1 MKRRRGFFLIAAA
14 MIVLFMAQGLGAE
27 SLFKKKTTTPPIQPP
42 TSNIT
47 RQKAPTATQPGLTVP
62 QPQTVFPELV
72 SVAPSTVQQGQTAVL
87 TLNGRNLS
95 TDMTLTMGDGV
106 TTEPP
111 QQVSDTL
118 LLVPVSV
125 SGTAAPGARTINVQ
139 YKGQT
144 KASRARLNITAAPSA
159 TLLQTVTPNTI
170 AQGQSKDLTVTGTGL
185 DFVRQMNF
193 GPGIKVDQLT
203 PTGPTLRVRVSAA
216 PDAAPGRRTI
226 SYSDRQGQ
234 HSSRLQFTVTTAQS
248 IVAPETGAL
257 SVVAPAST
265 AASTDN
271 PNALA
276 LVPNQWEQGDHMEVV
291 LQGANFPKSMQVRL
305 DEGVHVEKVSVDS
318 ASRARLVI
326 RVEDTARLGA
336 HRLDLRPGKD
346 TQWLQTRTMA
356 FVKAPPSIPPV
367 ATVEKDSLTAL
378 NATQIEALQAQI
390 LDVTPGQWERGKAYE
405 VTLRGTNLRAT
416 LEGRFGPG
424 INITALSV
432 TSETSAAATITVA
445 DTAAMG
451 RHLLEIR
458 DKKDTQWRD
467 SRAAGV
473 VLEEKKEIKRPDVLT
488 EFTPTLSG
496 LTPNRWYPGE
506 KYQVTVFGDR
516 FAEGMDVNLGAG
528 ILVADLKVASPTK
541 ATMTVAVD
549 GKATPG
555 PRPLKTR
562 QPRDPSWK
570 DTGLSGLV
578 KQVYTTTVPPLVAQP
593 TVNATI
599 FAKGKINLKL
609 PEYGKFVLMENAIG
623 DHGIPK
629 TTDETRF
636 VWLEESQGQSQWFEL
651 RIVDKAGTVRMKRT
665 IKSLP
670 LPDTFYHPDAD
681 FITELFT
688 LFRPESGSNAAPLA
702 AQTTTPQQPAQISSQ
717 AAKLNLGGPGN
728 QNASAPSELE
738 QYLNDHAGEIE
749 CFWEVAGFKS
759 YTSQSYPPGAQQG
772 GFQKSKPVTVS
783 TNMEV
788 AISERWPLK
797 LPAFSPTGLA
807 CSKANTQL
815 DYRKTNYKPGE
826 AVTDESIY
834 VGDTVQVSGEIL
846 LDECPW
852 KLEYDMVWGELTG
865 AHYDPNGYNSTYGTT
880 DVKAWKFRNLFIDW
894 GDGSY
899 DLLSANPT
907 QSTYIVGPA
916 QTDATVR
923 PTGKLFI
930 TQTHVYRYS
939 NKFPIRVFVLPAEDV
954 GTIGS
959 IVQSSKAPEPPAA
972 TASINPPQAFP
983 VLLAKA
989 NTVVSDAGA
998 GLAQG
1003 VTQVP
1008 ANVHIANFEPPGGR
1022 AFLLYCNPQIIDI
1035 KADPAAIGPLH
1046 LEKIEITG
1054 FSGQDSANGPQH
1066 LQGQNTAP
1074 GSQQLQD
1081 VNVAPGAMT
1090 AANTPKPAA
1099 IKPQANLSTQNAN
1112 LQKKTGSDLGVAQ
1125 VAPVNTGLLAQ
1136 ADAQAS
1142 SCDAAFFAKAKLTYY
1157 GTGKLILRWK
1167 VDGTIIEES
1176 TISVG
1181 PSPIRSTLKDDNTYA
1196 QDILRAEQNF
1206 VSPSLPLEVTQAIL
1220 GKRTVTVEAA
1230 LAPGEK
1236 KYVTYYQ
1243 QVGSVQ
1249 IPINLSDQLDQVV
1262 SDPRTYVVTAPKEG
1276 EPCVFRFP
1284 VADGKHFLIT
1294 GLQGRATNTNGVWS
1308 GRGTLLFDLPDS
1320 SSGQATRFVDID
1332 FQSWTVAEDG
1342 TVQSGEIKSANLG
1355 QTFDQLPG
1363 VSVTLQALQ
1372 GTAGQELKATLD
1384 VKVKDGGIRVVES
1397 GGAQTPAW
1405 IGVSAPLVPE
1415 SGWYAAG
1422 QKLPLTQIG
1431 WSLFQIESED
1441 VRLDLSRGQGTDPA
1455 PLMKLKLSALSKS
1468 APAKTP
1474 HAAQTSGVAS
1484 DAPSFQSSTGW
1495 VGVHLG
1501 ENAVLHPY
1509 LFHLADMTVPAKN
1522 WRLTDNGI
1530 AGAAHFGQFSNVL
1543 GAGSIEFDGI
1553 DIVAGNNQIEA
1564 TYENVRVKVPWPAMT
1579 LSGGSA
1585 SLVYSQGQA
1594 NAEVGLHFD
1603 TAGLAVTEDYGKV
1616 IMKTQVKEFLHRA
1629 SGWGITTDTSFTFKD
1644 EKREFVTVM
1653 INDLF
1658 FNMDGVALFAQDA
1671 TSQSFGLNA
1680 KTQIGDVEANL
1691 HSMQATAATDR
1702 QGADRLDFTLKGDIN
1717 FPALSSADVDVMY
1730 AVKKPLGQNYQATGP
1745 KHSKFTTGISY
1756 PDGRP
1761 MADTSIMPEIKE
1773 SGSGMAGEQA
1783 LYASLD
1789 PLVVADGSGGG
1800 VQDTFSGT
1808 VDMKMFGMGDSAPG
1822 VAFRYGTYNGNGY
1835 WLTHVNVSGLSIPI
1849 YTGVILY
1856 GINGGLAYGF
1866 SSNAYQGNPMSA
1878 TPNNPGKMVYTAGI
1892 TVSSAQPDVI
1902 QLGGQLT
1909 VIPEDVVIRMG
1920 FNKVVLLS
1928 YPLNGGGFFEYGNG
1942 AFKGKVWGNLSLFG
1956 GAVSIS
1962 APQGAENDLGS
1973 SGLYFS
1979 SDDWQIYCGRPES
1992 PISAHFLIADGMGF
2006 MHLGKNV
2013 GLKVGGGLN
2022 ISSGKICLGI
2032 GAAEAHLNTLVGMNV
2047 TPSAH
2052 LSADFKTSAGVSAW
2066 VPSCSGKKFSF
2077 DRSIDVHAEAMPV
2090 HLKAG
2095 FTVDCGWFGS
2105 KSFSVTL
2112 I

>member
-1 MKRRRGFFLIAAA
+1 MKKRRGFFLIAAA
-14 MIVLFMAQGLGAE
+14 MTVLFMAQGLGAE
-27 SLFKKKTTTPPIQPP
+27 SLFKKKPAIQSVQPP
-42 TSNIT
+42 SSTIS
-47 RQKAPTATQPGLTVP
+47 RQKAPTATQPGLTVV
-62 QPQTVFPELV
+62 QPQATFPELI
-72 SVAPSTVQQGQTAVL
+72 SVTPSTVQQGQTATL

-95 TDMTLTMGDGV
+95 KDMTLAMGDGV

-125 SGTAAPGARTINVQ
+125 SGTAAPGARTISVQ

-144 KASRARLNITAAPSA
+144 KASRARLNVTAAPAA

-185 DFVRQMNF
+185 EFVRQMNF
-193 GPGIKVDQLT
+193 GPGIKANLPT
-203 PTGPTLRVRVSAA
+203 LTGPTLRVHVSAA

-234 HSSRLQFTVTTAQS
+234 HSSRLPFTVTTAQS
-248 IVAPETGAL
+248 IVVPETGAL
-257 SVVAPAST
+257 SVVAPASK
-265 AASTDN
+265 AASPDD
-271 PNALA
+271 PNAMA

-305 DEGVHVEKVSVDS
+305 DEGIHVEKVSVDS
-318 ASRARLVI
+318 SSKARLVI

-346 TQWLQTRTMA
+346 TQWIQTRTMA
-356 FVKAPPSIPPV
+356 FVKAPPFIPPV
-367 ATVEKDSLTAL
+367 VAVEKDSLPAL

-390 LDVTPGQWERGKAYE
+390 LDMTPAQWERGKTYE

-424 INITALSV
+424 IDITTLSV
-432 TSETSAAATITVA
+432 TSETSAAATINVA
-445 DTAAMG
+445 DTASLG

-458 DKKDTQWRD
+458 DKLDTQWRD
-467 SRAAGV
+467 SRAVGV
-473 VLEEKKEIKRPDVLT
+473 VIEEKKEIKRPDVLA
-488 EFTPTLSG
+488 EFTPSLSG
-496 LTPNRWYPGE
+496 LSPNRWYPGE

-516 FAEGMDVNLGAG
+516 FAEGMDISLGAG

-555 PRPLKTR
+555 PRLLKTR

-578 KQVYTTTVPPLVAQP
+578 KQVYTMTVPPLVAQP
-593 TVNATI
+593 AVNATI

-651 RIVDKAGTVRMKRT
+651 RIVDKAGKVRMKRT

-681 FITELFT
+681 FITELFA
-688 LFRPESGSNAAPLA
+688 LFRPESGGGAVSIA
-702 AQTTTPQQPAQISSQ
+702 SQ
-717 AAKLNLGGPGN
+717 AATTQLPVQISAQAAKPNLVGSGN
-728 QNASAPSELE
+728 QTGAVLSQQA
-738 QYLNDHAGEIE
+738 QYLQDHAGEIE

-815 DYRKTNYKPGE
+815 DYRKTNFKPGE

-930 TQTHVYRYS
+930 TQSHVYRYS

-1054 FSGQDSANGPQH
+1054 FSGQGQGNGGVQH
-1066 LQGQNTAP
+1066 LP
-1074 GSQQLQD
+1074 GM
-1081 VNVAPGAMT
+1081 NVAPEALVAPE
-1090 AANTPKPAA
+1090 AAKPAA
-1099 IKPQANLSTQNAN
+1099 IKPQATLSAQKTNLHMNS
-1112 LQKKTGSDLGVAQ
+1112 GSGLGAAQ
-1125 VAPVNTGLLAQ
+1125 QTEPMNTGLLAQ
-1136 ADAQAS
+1136 ADARAS
-1142 SCDAAFFAKAKLTYY
+1142 TCDAAFFATAKLTYF

-1206 VSPSLPLEVTQAIL
+1206 VSPSLPLEVTQAL
-1220 GKRTVTVEAA
+1220 TGKRTVTVEAA

-1236 KYVTYYQ
+1236 KYVTYYH

-1249 IPINLSDQLDQVV
+1249 IPVNLSDQLDQVV
-1262 SDPRTYVVTAPKEG
+1262 SDPKTYAVTAPKEG

-1284 VADGKHFLIT
+1284 VADNKHFLVT
-1294 GLQGRATNTNGVWS
+1294 GLQGRATNTGGVWS

-1332 FQSWTVAEDG
+1332 FQNWTVAEDG
-1342 TVQSGEIKSANLG
+1342 TVQSGEIKSVSLG
-1355 QTFDQLPG
+1355 QSFDQLPG
-1363 VSVTLQALQ
+1363 VSVTLQALH

-1405 IGVSAPLVPE
+1405 TGVSAPLVPE

-1441 VRLDLSRGQGTDPA
+1441 VRLDLSRGEGADPA
-1455 PLMKLKLSALSKS
+1455 PLMKIKLSALSQS
-1468 APAKTP
+1468 LSTKTP
-1474 HAAQTSGVAS
+1474 QAAQMSGVAT
-1484 DAPSFQSSTGW
+1484 DARSFQSSTGW

-1530 AGAAHFGQFSNVL
+1530 AGAAHFGKFSNVL

-1553 DIVAGNNQIEA
+1553 DIVAGNNQIQA

-1585 SLVYSQGQA
+1585 SLVYSQGQT

-1644 EKREFVTVM
+1644 EKREFATVM

-1691 HSMQATAATDR
+1691 HSMQARTATDR

-1717 FPALSSADVDVMY
+1717 FPALSAADVDVMY

-1761 MADTSIMPEIKE
+1761 MADTTIMPEIKT
-1773 SGSGMAGEQA
+1773 AGGGFAQGPL

-1789 PLVVADGSGGG
+1789 PVLLADGSGGGG
-1800 VQDTFSGT
+1800 VQDTFGGKVNT
-1808 VDMKMFGMGDSAPG
+1808 AMFGMSTPVEAT
-1822 VAFRYGTYNGNGY
+1822 FRFGTYNGQGY
-1835 WLTHVNVSGLSIPI
+1835 WLTHASVGGLSIPI
-1849 YTGVILY
+1849 FTGVVLY
-1856 GINGGLAYGF
+1856 AVNGGLAYGF
-1866 SSNAYQGNPMSA
+1866 DAKVFEGNPLA
-1878 TPNNPGKMVYTAGI
+1878 AVPNNPGKMVYSAGI
-1892 TVSSAQPDVI
+1892 KVASATPQVFE
-1902 QLGGQLT
+1902 LGGQLT
-1909 VIPEDVVIRMG
+1909 VIPEDIVCRMG
-1920 FNKVVLLS
+1920 FNHVKILSVLLD
-1928 YPLNGGGFFEYGNG
+1928 GGGFFEYGNSV
-1942 AFKGKVWGNLSLFG
+1942 FKGKVWGSLSLFG
-1956 GAVSIS
+1956 GAVSFS
-1962 APQGAENDLGS
+1962 SPQGADNDLGT
-1973 SGLYFS
+1973 SGLYFGP
-1979 SDDWQIYCGRPES
+1979 DDWQLYCGRRES
-1992 PISAHFLIADGMGF
+1992 PIKVHLLIADVNGY
-2006 MHLGKNV
+2006 MHLGKSV
-2013 GLKVGGGLN
+2013 GLRLGGGMNL
-2022 ISSGKICLGI
+2022 SSGKLCFGI
-2032 GAAEAHLNTLVGMNV
+2032 GAAEAHLNTVVGMSV
-2047 TPSAH
+2047 SPGAH
-2052 LSADFKTSAGVSAW
+2052 LAADFSAAAGVSAW
-2066 VPSCSGKKFSF
+2066 VPSCKGKKFSF
-2077 DRSIDVHAEAMPV
+2077 DQSIDLHVEALPV
-2090 HLKAG
+2090 HIKAG

-2105 KSFSVTL
+2105 ESFSVTL